1 MTYMID
7 IDKGRE
13 EEFLKAIE
21 KMDYARLVEKDR
33 KKRAKEAVLQGIKE
47 AYIETLEHIEGKRKM
62 QKARDFLNEI

>member
-21 KMDYARLVEKDR
+21 KMGYARLVEKDR
-33 KKRAKEAVLQGIKE
+33 KKRAKEAVLEEIRE
-47 AYIETLEHIEGKRKM
+47 AYNEAKLHEKGKIELKS
-62 QKARDFLNEI
+62 ARELLDEL